1 MANLMIEGIRWGD
14 STGIR
19 IINKGIVDA
28 CVKQPVLNFELLL
41 TTESIWF
48 LARWTVSLDSRQN
61 GLVFNL
67 SYDSKVR
74 RYIIN
79 SRITLVPYPV
89 VRDSRQKTYAIY

>member
-28 CVKQPVLNFELLL
+28 CVKQPVLNLKLLL

-48 LARWTVSLDSRQN
+48 LARWNNRSLFFLTIELRMEYCSNRLRPHFQ
-61 GLVFNL
+61 
-67 SYDSKVR
+67 
-74 RYIIN
+74 I
-79 SRITLVPYPV
+79 
-89 VRDSRQKTYAIY
+89 